1 MIPFTAN
8 ILNNKLLD
16 PLLRITVVNMNK
28 LVQMVAMNSLPLPR
42 QDLHRT
48 VANLTQTTVLTQQLL
63 YQLGLISPEL
73 CLHQ

>member
-28 LVQMVAMNSLPLPR
+28 LVQMVAMNTLPLPG

>member
-1 MIPFTAN
+1 MIPLTAN
-8 ILNNKLLD
+8 IFNNKLFD

-28 LVQMVAMNSLPLPR
+28 LVQMVAMNTLPLPR

-48 VANLTQTTVLTQQLL
+48 VTNLTQTTALTQQLL
-63 YQLGLISPEL
+63 YQLRLVSPEL